1 MGMSRISGRPVIGT
15 EHLYGLALRTARWRK
30 GSTGVPLLFL
40 NGIGADIA
48 AAAPLLAQIHGREVW
63 TLDMPGV
70 GGSPDAI
77 LPYTAPTM
85 AAIVMEIAERFGHP
99 QLDLAGFSWGGALAQ
114 QIAVQF
120 PARIRRMVLMAT
132 TPSVG
137 APGIGWAALL
147 DDDMLASGL
156 KLPTATPLGLTY
168 QAMAMAGWT
177 SAPML
182 PQLKNM
188 PTLILMG
195 RRDGVVPAAHGQAIA
210 DLIDG
215 AILEVVP
222 GSHLSPSPTLRTRRR
237 GSALFWSSRQRRR
250 RSKPPRKEI
259 RDRHRGGVGRFLHR
273 QMADAVEQN
282 DLRSRNPVVKG

>member
-1 MGMSRISGRPVIGT
+1 MSRIGGRPEINTQHV
-15 EHLYGLALRTARWRK
+15 YGLTLRVARWRA
-30 GSTGVPLLFL
+30 GAPGTPLLFL

-48 AAAPLLAQIHGREVW
+48 AAAPLLAQIDGREVW

-77 LPYTAPTM
+77 LPYSAPTM
-85 AAIVMEIAERFGHP
+85 AAIVMEIADRFH
-99 QLDLAGFSWGGALAQ
+99 QTLIDLAGFSWGGALAQ

-120 PARIRRMVLMAT
+120 PGRIRRMVLMAT

-168 QAMAMAGWT
+168 QTMAMAGWT
-177 SAPML
+177 SAAML
-182 PQLKNM
+182 PHLKNT
-188 PTLILMG
+188 PVLILMG
-195 RRDGVVPAAHGQAIA
+195 ERDGVVPAGHGQAIA

-215 AILEVVP
+215 AVLEVVP
-222 GSHLSPSPTLRTRRR
+222 GSHLFPFTHAAKIAARI
-237 GSALFWSSRQRRR
+237 SAFL
-250 RSKPPRKEI
+250 
-259 RDRHRGGVGRFLHR
+259 DRP
-273 QMADAVEQN
+273 DAAQAAA
-282 DLRSRNPVVKG
+282 

>member
-1 MGMSRISGRPVIGT
+1 MSRISGRPVIGT
-15 EHLYGLALRTARWRK
+15 QHLYGLALRTARWRE
-30 GSTGVPLLFL
+30 GSAGVPLLFL

-85 AAIVMEIAERFGHP
+85 AAIVMEIAERFGHS

-177 SAPML
+177 AIRHSQPAIRKTLASTAASAAPWPTICTAAAGSTSCMAAIPRTRAIGSLTAAANCLSAPMADW
-182 PQLKNM
+182 PVTNGKS
-188 PTLILMG
+188 TRSHRIG
-195 RRDGVVPAAHGQAIA
+195 CGTTVVPTA
-210 DLIDG
+210 
-215 AILEVVP
+215 
-222 GSHLSPSPTLRTRRR
+222 T
-237 GSALFWSSRQRRR
+237 
-250 RSKPPRKEI
+250 
-259 RDRHRGGVGRFLHR
+259 
-273 QMADAVEQN
+273 M
-282 DLRSRNPVVKG
+282 

>member
-1 MGMSRISGRPVIGT
+1 MSRFGGRPEISTQHV
-15 EHLYGLALRTARWRK
+15 YGLTLRVARWRA
-30 GSTGVPLLFL
+30 GASGTPLLFL

-48 AAAPLLAQIHGREVW
+48 AAAPLLAQIDGREVW

-77 LPYTAPTM
+77 LPYSAPTM
-85 AAIVMEIAERFGHP
+85 AAIVMEIADRFH
-99 QLDLAGFSWGGALAQ
+99 QTLIDLAGFSWGGALAQ

-120 PARIRRMVLMAT
+120 PGRIRRMVLMAT

-168 QAMAMAGWT
+168 QTMAMAGWT
-177 SAPML
+177 SAAML
-182 PQLKNM
+182 PHLKNT
-188 PTLILMG
+188 PVLILMG
-195 RRDGVVPAAHGQAIA
+195 ERDGVVPAGHGQAIA

-215 AILEVVP
+215 AVLEVVP
-222 GSHLSPSPTLRTRRR
+222 GSHLFPFTHAAKI
-237 GSALFWSSRQRRR
+237 SARISAFL
-250 RSKPPRKEI
+250 
-259 RDRHRGGVGRFLHR
+259 DRP
-273 QMADAVEQN
+273 DAAQAAA
-282 DLRSRNPVVKG
+282 